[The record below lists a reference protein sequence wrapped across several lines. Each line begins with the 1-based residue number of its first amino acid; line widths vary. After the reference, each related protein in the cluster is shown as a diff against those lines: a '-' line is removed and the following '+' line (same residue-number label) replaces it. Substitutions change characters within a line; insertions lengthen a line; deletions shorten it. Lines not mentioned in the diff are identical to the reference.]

1 MTAEENSEVMKMK
14 IDELLDLLRTRRS
27 TRKFKPD
34 PIPDEYIEKI
44 IEAAR
49 WAPSGA
55 NGQPWEFIVIKDQQT
70 KTRIAE
76 LHL

>member
-1 MTAEENSEVMKMK
+1 MN

-49 WAPSGA
+49 WALSGA
-55 NGQPWEFIVIKDQQT
+55 SAQPYV
-70 KTRIAE
+70 
-76 LHL
+76 LHVHWFVPILSY